1 MNGRMDMENTIEDFN
16 SVFDTEERLVK
27 ELEEFQIT
35 ENFKS
40 LFDTKKRLLD
50 ELDGLNRKK
59 KEILKELKEILYN
72 KDEKQKEVKQTNELI
87 EKEKE
92 MFPKEYEEY
101 RKS

>member
-1 MNGRMDMENTIEDFN
+1 MKNAIEDFN
-16 SVFDTEERLVK
+16 SVFDTEERLAK
-27 ELEEFQIT
+27 ELKEFEVT

-40 LFDTKKRLLD
+40 LFNTKKRLLD

-72 KDEKQKEVKQTNELI
+72 KDEKEKEVKQTNELI